1 MSHIA
6 VLVAACV
13 HPSPFPY
20 ADIVTTTTHKTL
32 RGPRGGV
39 IMCKKEFAA
48 DIDRAVFPGMQG
60 GPLMHIIAAKAQ
72 CFYEVQQPEFK
83 DYAKQIIKNAKAMEK
98 VFKEEGFR
106 LVAGGTDNHLLLVDV
121 KASCGISGKKAQRLL
136 DEINITAN
144 KNAIPF
150 DTEKPFK
157 ASGIRIGT
165 PAMTTKGFKEED
177 FEEVARIIAYRL
189 KNEETDEIKE
199 ECLKRVAK
207 LTEKV
212 TMYSNIK
219 YIKEANMSVT
229 ILDHALI
236 QHKLTIMRDK
246 NTSTYIFKQNLDEI
260 AKLMAFE
267 VTRNDS
273 LKDKAIE
280 TPVCPMVGKEMDQQ
294 IILAPILRAGIGL
307 VDGFRDIIPTAKVG
321 HIGMER
327 DEETLIPREYYAKFP
342 KGLEDA
348 LVIVLD
354 PMLATCGSANM
365 AIEFIKQRGARK
377 IKLVCLVG
385 APEGVKAIQEAHPDV
400 DITLA
405 ALDEKLNEH
414 GYIVPGLG
422 DAGDRLFGTN
432 E

>member
-1 MSHIA
+1 
-6 VLVAACV
+6 
-13 HPSPFPY
+13 
-20 ADIVTTTTHKTL
+20 
-32 RGPRGGV
+32 
-39 IMCKKEFAA
+39 
-48 DIDRAVFPGMQG
+48 
-60 GPLMHIIAAKAQ
+60 
-72 CFYEVQQPEFK
+72 
-83 DYAKQIIKNAKAMEK
+83 
-98 VFKEEGFR
+98 
-106 LVAGGTDNHLLLVDV
+106 
-121 KASCGISGKKAQRLL
+121 
-136 DEINITAN
+136 
-144 KNAIPF
+144 
-150 DTEKPFK
+150 
-157 ASGIRIGT
+157 
-165 PAMTTKGFKEED
+165 
-177 FEEVARIIAYRL
+177 
-189 KNEETDEIKE
+189 
-199 ECLKRVAK
+199 
-207 LTEKV
+207 
-212 TMYSNIK
+212 
-219 YIKEANMSVT
+219 MSVT

-267 VTRNDS
+267 VTRNVS

-354 PMLATCGSANM
+354 PMLATGGSANM
-365 AIEFIKQRGARK
+365 AIENIKQRGARK

-385 APEGVKAIQEAHPDV
+385 APEGVKAIQEVHPDV

-414 GYIVPGLG
+414 GYIVCLEQMNNKEKLFKDLLYALTLSGKI
-422 DAGDRLFGTN
+422 FGTLIAGVILGLYLDSILLTKPLLTLVFLVLAFI
-432 E
+432 EVMRTLLKGGKS